1 MLEVKFKNKVIIED
15 KLKLLKQA
23 KQNYAKEG
31 FNIIGFFGSYA
42 RGEATSK
49 SDIDILYELNEKF
62 IKRYSG
68 FSAFSR
74 LSGIKEE
81 LKKLFGIDVD
91 ISAKSGL
98 SRTAQKYI
106 MRDLKYV

>member
-1 MLEVKFKNKVIIED
+1 MQNSKI
-15 KLKLLKQA
+15 KLLQKA
-23 KQNYAKEG
+23 KQYYANEG

-42 RGEATSK
+42 RGEATPQ

-62 IKRYSG
+62 IKAYGG
-68 FSAFSR
+68 FLAFSR
-74 LSGIKEE
+74 LNEIKEE
-81 LKKLFGIDVD
+81 LKKLFGVDVD

>member
-1 MLEVKFKNKVIIED
+1 MQKSII
-15 KLKLLKQA
+15 KLLQDA
-23 KQNYAKEG
+23 KKHYANEG

-42 RGEATSK
+42 REEATSQ
-49 SDIDILYELNEKF
+49 SDIDILYEVNEKF
-62 IKRYSG
+62 IKQYNG

-74 LSGIKEE
+74 LNEIKEE